1 MAGKFIMPCIWKKRP
16 LKFTVR
22 DSNPLKICK
31 EVPLKQF
38 LQKSWLSHKCY
49 MYSKKKG
56 GGGKNWLERFVSAAK
71 SCYRDNIY
79 VSLCFLQYY
88 YYARFPLHP
97 PPQTWIGTLHYYWF
111 FYNVMAMVMHYFKK
125 IK

>member
-1 MAGKFIMPCIWKKRP
+1 MKKGP

-22 DSNPLKICK
+22 DSNTFKICK

-56 GGGKNWLERFVSAAK
+56 GGAKTDWSASFPLRSLAIEI
-71 SCYRDNIY
+71 IY
-79 VSLCFLQYY
+79 TYHYVFLQYY

-97 PPQTWIGTLHYYWF
+97 PPPKHGLGLYTIIDF
-111 FYNVMAMVMHYFKK
+111 FFTM
-125 IK
+125 